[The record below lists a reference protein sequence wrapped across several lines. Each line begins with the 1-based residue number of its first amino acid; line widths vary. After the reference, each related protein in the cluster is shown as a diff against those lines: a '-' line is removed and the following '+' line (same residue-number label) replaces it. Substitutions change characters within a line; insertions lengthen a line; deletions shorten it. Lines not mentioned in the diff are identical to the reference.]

1 MHTSTPHP
9 PATPVTTSAGLRPS
23 RCEPVLMA
31 PGIPAWLPLLLA
43 AWALPVAPAWS
54 AEHGAAAHA
63 APVRAG
69 AVQDAHAAPAK
80 GGAVAPAAHSA
91 HAAPAPHGAAGKSTE
106 KPHTAAPAQ
115 QVAVAPMQ
123 APSSDADA
131 MERLRLR
138 LGERLTTA
146 KPAANAQGPL
156 EVQVLS
162 KAPPPPAAAGH
173 GAKAHGAKAGAHGT
187 AHGKTH
193 GKGHD
198 AHAAHWSYAGPA
210 GPQSWGGLKP
220 DFQLCSKGQRQSP
233 IDIQGGLP
241 VELEPVQFNYK
252 ASRFAVVDNGH
263 TVQANLQGGNFI
275 EVGGRRFELKQFH
288 FHRPS
293 EERID
298 GRQFEMSVHLV
309 HKDEQ
314 GRLAVV
320 ALLLDR
326 GAPHAAVQKVWNSL
340 PLEQQQE
347 LPGRTPLE
355 LTELL
360 PADHSYY
367 TYMGSLTTPPCSEGV
382 QWIVM
387 RQPVSVSA
395 AQIELFARLYPMNA
409 RPIQQVA
416 GRRILQTP

>member
-1 MHTSTPHP
+1 MH
-9 PATPVTTSAGLRPS
+9 AAVKTTITQPFRRS
-23 RCEPVLMA
+23 RGQA
-31 PGIPAWLPLLLA
+31 ADLA
-43 AWALPVAPAWS
+43 APLAPPWRLVMLAMVVGACTVPTLPAWS
-54 AEHGAAAHA
+54 ADHGAAGHLAPPAPAAAAKQPHA
-63 APVRAG
+63 AA
-69 AVQDAHAAPAK
+69 AKAAFAAPAGLAK
-80 GGAVAPAAHSA
+80 AHDK
-91 HAAPAPHGAAGKSTE
+91 HAAPAPQVA
-106 KPHTAAPAQ
+106 AAPVQ
-115 QVAVAPMQ
+115 IPG
-123 APSSDADA
+123 SDGNA

-146 KPAANAQGPL
+146 QPSTSILGPL
-156 EVQVLS
+156 EVQVLA
-162 KAPPPPAAAGH
+162 KAPPAHAGTPHAAKGHSAKTGGH
-173 GAKAHGAKAGAHGT
+173 GKP
-187 AHGKTH
+187 HGKA
-193 GKGHD
+193 D
-198 AHAAHWSYAGPA
+198 PAHAPHWAYTGPA
-210 GPQSWGGLKP
+210 GPQTWGGLQP
-220 DFQLCSKGQRQSP
+220 GFQLCAKGQRQSP

-241 VELEPVQFNYK
+241 VDLEPVQFHYK

-263 TVQANLQGGNFI
+263 TVQANLAGGNFI

-298 GRQFEMSVHLV
+298 GRQFEMSLHLV

-326 GAPHAAVQKVWNSL
+326 GVPHPAVQQVWNNL

-347 LPGRTPLE
+347 QSGRTPLE
-355 LTELL
+355 LAALL
-360 PADHSYY
+360 PSDPSYY

-395 AQIELFARLYPMNA
+395 AQIEIFVRLYPMNA